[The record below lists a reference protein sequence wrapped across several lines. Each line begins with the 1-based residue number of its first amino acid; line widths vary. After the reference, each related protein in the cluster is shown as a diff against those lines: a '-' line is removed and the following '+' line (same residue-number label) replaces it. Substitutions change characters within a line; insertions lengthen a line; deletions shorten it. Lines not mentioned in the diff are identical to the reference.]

1 MKTLITGATGFVGSA
16 VLRKL
21 VTAGHD
27 VRALVR
33 PQSDRRN
40 LLELPVEIVHGDL
53 RDLSS
58 LEKAVNGCSVLFHV
72 AADYRFWV
80 PRPDELY
87 EVNVTGSRNI
97 ALAAAAAGVERIV
110 YTSSVAVLGW
120 NKDESPADEDTP
132 VTLADMI
139 GHYKRSKFLAEAE
152 IRGLV
157 ESRGLPVVIV
167 NPSTVVGPRD
177 IKPTPSGR
185 MIIDAASGRMPAYV
199 DTGLN
204 FVHVEDV
211 ADGHLLALERGR
223 VGERYILGAANLTL
237 KEALSEIASIAGRK
251 PPRIRLPHNL
261 VLVVAAVAEAWS
273 RVSGKEPWVNLT
285 SVRLARK
292 KMYFS
297 TEKAQRELGYRPRPV
312 REAFRDA
319 IDWYRQHGYIDGA

>member
-1 MKTLITGATGFVGSA
+1 MKTLITGATGFIGSA

-21 VTAGHD
+21 VSAGHE

-40 LLELPVEIVHGDL
+40 LQGLPVEVVHGDL
-53 RDLSS
+53 RDCSS
-58 LEKAVNGCSVLFHV
+58 LEKAVKGCSVLFHV

-80 PRPDELY
+80 PHPDELY

-97 ALAAAAAGVERIV
+97 VLAAADAGVERIV
-110 YTSSVAVLGW
+110 YTSSVAVLGS
-120 NKDESPADEDTP
+120 NKDESPADEETP

-152 IRGLV
+152 TRELV
-157 ESRGLPVVIV
+157 KSRGLPVVIV

-211 ADGHLLALERGR
+211 AEGHLLALERGR
-223 VGERYILGAANLTL
+223 VGERYILGGANLTL
-237 KEALSEIASIAGRK
+237 KEALSEIAEIAGRK

-261 VLVVAAVAEAWS
+261 VLAVAAIAEAWS

-297 TEKAQRELGYRPRPV
+297 TEKAQLELGYRPRPI

>member
-1 MKTLITGATGFVGSA
+1 MKTLITGATGFIGSA

-21 VTAGHD
+21 VSAGHE

-53 RDLSS
+53 RDRSS
-58 LEKAVNGCSVLFHV
+58 LEKAVKGCSVLFHV
-72 AADYRFWV
+72 AADYRLWV

-87 EVNVTGSRNI
+87 EVNVTGSCNI
-97 ALAAAAAGVERIV
+97 VLAAAAAGVERIV
-110 YTSSVAVLGW
+110 YTSSVAVLGA
-120 NKDESPADEDTP
+120 NKDESPADEETP
-132 VTLADMI
+132 VTIADMI

-152 IRGLV
+152 IRKLTK
-157 ESRGLPVVIV
+157 SRGFPVVIV

-211 ADGHLLALERGR
+211 AEGHLLALDRGR
-223 VGERYILGAANLTL
+223 VGERYILGGANLTL
-237 KEALSEIASIAGRK
+237 KEALSEIAAIAGRT

-261 VLVVAAVAEAWS
+261 VLVVAAIAEAWS
-273 RVSGKEPWVNLT
+273 KVSGKEPWVNLT

>member
-21 VTAGHD
+21 VSVGHD

-40 LLELPVEIVHGDL
+40 LLELPIEIVHGDL
-53 RDLSS
+53 RDRSS
-58 LEKAVNGCSVLFHV
+58 LEKAVKGCSVLFHV

-97 ALAAAAAGVERIV
+97 VLAAADAGVERIV
-110 YTSSVAVLGW
+110 YTSSVAVLGS
-120 NKDESPADEDTP
+120 NKDESPADEETP
-132 VTLADMI
+132 VTLAHMI

-152 IRGLV
+152 IRELV
-157 ESRGLPVVIV
+157 KSRGLPVVIV

-211 ADGHLLALERGR
+211 AEGHLLALERGR
-223 VGERYILGAANLTL
+223 VGERYILGGANLTL

-261 VLVVAAVAEAWS
+261 VLVVAAIAEAWS
-273 RVSGKEPWVNLT
+273 KVSGKEPWVNLT

-297 TEKAQRELGYRPRPV
+297 TEKAQRELGYRPRSI
-312 REAFRDA
+312 RDAFHDA
-319 IDWYRQHGYIDGA
+319 IDWYRRHGYIDGA

>member
-21 VTAGHD
+21 VSVGHD

-53 RDLSS
+53 RDRSS
-58 LEKAVNGCSVLFHV
+58 LEKAVKGCSVLFHV

-80 PRPDELY
+80 PHPDELY

-97 ALAAAAAGVERIV
+97 VLAAADAGVERIV
-110 YTSSVAVLGW
+110 YTSSVAVLGS
-120 NKDESPADEDTP
+120 NKDESPADEETP

-152 IRGLV
+152 IRELV
-157 ESRGLPVVIV
+157 KSRGLPVVIV

-211 ADGHLLALERGR
+211 AEGHLLALERGR
-223 VGERYILGAANLTL
+223 VGERYILGGTNLTL

-261 VLVVAAVAEAWS
+261 VLAVAAIAEAWS

-297 TEKAQRELGYRPRPV
+297 TEKAQLELGYRPRPI

>member
-1 MKTLITGATGFVGSA
+1 
-16 VLRKL
+16 
-21 VTAGHD
+21 
-27 VRALVR
+27 
-33 PQSDRRN
+33 
-40 LLELPVEIVHGDL
+40 
-53 RDLSS
+53 
-58 LEKAVNGCSVLFHV
+58 
-72 AADYRFWV
+72 V

-97 ALAAAAAGVERIV
+97 VLAAADAGVERIV
-110 YTSSVAVLGW
+110 YTSSVAVLGS
-120 NKDESPADEDTP
+120 NKDESPAYEETP

-152 IRGLV
+152 IRELV
-157 ESRGLPVVIV
+157 KSRGLPVVIV

-211 ADGHLLALERGR
+211 AEGHLLALERGR
-223 VGERYILGAANLTL
+223 VGERYILGGANLTL

-261 VLVVAAVAEAWS
+261 VLVVAAIAEAWS
-273 RVSGKEPWVNLT
+273 KVSGKEPWVNLT

-297 TEKAQRELGYRPRPV
+297 TERHSGNLVTGRGRSGRPSTTPSTGTGDTVTSMGLDLFQWILLVPVVVGSVYGFICLIAMRRFPYRCPGT
-312 REAFRDA
+312 F
-319 IDWYRQHGYIDGA
+319 